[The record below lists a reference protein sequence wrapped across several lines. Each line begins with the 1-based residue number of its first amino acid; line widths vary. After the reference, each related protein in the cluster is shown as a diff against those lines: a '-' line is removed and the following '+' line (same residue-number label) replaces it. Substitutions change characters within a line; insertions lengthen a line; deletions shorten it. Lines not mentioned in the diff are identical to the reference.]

1 MPTDCQLPQKI
12 SVLNTLEKT
21 EIPKQHLEVNKM
33 AAKELHLSPIEKAYV
48 RDGDYA
54 DKGWRAIIRERGL
67 DNNNTEVFCFKNGTP
82 GFVRYVYFTFDI
94 SEIDESYK
102 VVRFRPSFTQLDQQM
117 SIYFNVYKLD
127 PEAWDTETVTWNTKP
142 DFGELLVENTMA
154 GGLCS
159 VDLTEAVFAAKAN
172 GETKLS
178 IGLKVTTVGADGENR
193 INPRTTLLVASES
206 GETTIYVRMLRDD
219 EAENNAVWDWAQKV
233 YDEWYER
240 YQMLLAKGE
249 NEELY
254 IPEDP
259 EEHVKI
265 SKCGGSGFAKK
276 WTMDMMNKEYPTRRV
291 CDLKG
296 LGEYSDYYAEQK
308 FDEFGG
314 LIDESRRGEVTGFFY
329 SKKVN
334 GRWWIFDPNGYPCH
348 IRAVSGVGINYL
360 GSPNQK
366 EAAINMYGDEQG
378 WAEATTRLLQDKFR
392 IYASTGSSPA
402 LRAVKNPLIKQL
414 GSGGCVGAY
423 GHHIGT
429 NISNGGS
436 THFAGNN
443 TMNVFDPGFIDF
455 CDERQKPLAAN
466 KDDKYILGYTMDNEL
481 PMDANML
488 SNYLTI
494 DHTDER
500 FHYSYA
506 TAWNWLINMTGKTNP
521 DQTDITPELN
531 QLFRGFVWDR
541 YYNVVTKAVKKYD
554 PNHMLLGTRFLHG
567 VVKAPWVLRF
577 AALYLDC
584 MTINWYGRWEI
595 PPSELNDV
603 VRNAD
608 IPLMIT
614 EFYTKAIDSGLANTR
629 GAGWTVPTQQDR
641 ADFYQ
646 TYTLRLLECKN
657 FIGWHWFQYI
667 DNDPHPEVVFKEDGK
682 TWRDQSSIDA
692 NKGIVDSYHKP
703 YKELMDAMFEVND
716 NVYRLIDHFDAKYSK

>member
-1 MPTDCQLPQKI
+1 MIWYNKI
-12 SVLNTLEKT
+12 DKT
-21 EIPKQHLEVNKM
+21 ELRDLRNTVKDCLEETKM
-33 AAKELHLSPIEKAYV
+33 AQTVKELHLSPIAKAYV
-48 RDGDYA
+48 RDGAYA
-54 DKGWRAIIRERGL
+54 DKGWRTIIRERGL
-67 DNNNTEVFCFKNGTP
+67 DNNNTEVLVVKNAGA
-82 GFVRYVYFTFDI
+82 GYNRYAYFTFDI
-94 SEIDESYK
+94 SEIDDRYK
-102 VVRFRPSFTQLDQQM
+102 VVRFHPSFTRLDNVSM
-117 SIYFNVYKLD
+117 VCINVYKVD
-127 PEAWDTETVTWNTKP
+127 AEAWDTEEVTWNTRP
-142 DFGELLVENTMA
+142 EFGELLAENAIA
-154 GGLCS
+154 GGLCF
-159 VDLTEAVFAAKAN
+159 VDLTDAVRAAQAM

-178 IGLKVTTVGADGENR
+178 VGIAVTTAGAEGENR
-193 INPRTTLLVASES
+193 INPRTTTLVASD
-206 GETTIYVRMLRDD
+206 TTEATLYTNVLRKD
-219 EAENNAVWDWAQKV
+219 EAENKAIWDWAQKV

-240 YQMLLAKGE
+240 YQALLAKGE

-254 IPEDP
+254 IPHDP

-276 WTMDMMNKEYPTRRV
+276 WTMDMMNKEYPSRRV

-334 GRWWIFDPNGYPCH
+334 GRWWIFDPNGYPCY
-348 IRAVSGVGINYL
+348 IRATSGVTIKYL
-360 GSPNQK
+360 DSPNQ
-366 EAAINMYGDEQG
+366 EQAALNMYGSEEA
-378 WAEATTRLLQDKFR
+378 WAEATTRLLQEKFC
-392 IYASTGSSPA
+392 INTTTGTSPS
-402 LRAVKNPLIKQL
+402 LRAVENPLILQCR
-414 GSGGCVGAY
+414 SGGCVGAY
-423 GHHIGT
+423 GRHIGT
-429 NISNGGS
+429 NVSNGGS

-455 CDERQKPLAAN
+455 CDEQQKVLVAN
-466 KDDKYILGYTMDNEL
+466 KDNKYLLGYTMDNEL

-494 DHTDER
+494 DHSDER

-506 TAWNWLINMTGKTNP
+506 TAWTWLKNMTGSDNP
-521 DQTDITPELN
+521 TQADITAEIN

-541 YYNVVTKAVKKYD
+541 YYNIVTKAVRKYD

-577 AALYLDC
+577 ASQYLDC

-595 PPSELNDV
+595 PVEELNAV
-603 VRNAD
+603 VKNAD
-608 IPLMIT
+608 LPLMIT

-641 ADFYQ
+641 ADFFQ

-667 DNDPHPEVVFKEDGK
+667 DNDPHPEVIFKEDGK

-692 NKGIVDSYHKP
+692 NKGLVDNYHKP
-703 YKELMDAMFEVND
+703 YEPLMKAMYEVNS
-716 NVYRLIDHFDAKYSK
+716 NVYRLIDHFDAKYAK

>member
-1 MPTDCQLPQKI
+1 
-12 SVLNTLEKT
+12 
-21 EIPKQHLEVNKM
+21 M
-33 AAKELHLSPIEKAYV
+33 AEKELHLSPIEKAYV

-54 DKGWRAIIRERGL
+54 NKGWRAIIRERGL
-67 DNNNTEVFCFKNGTP
+67 DNNNTEVFVLKNGNP
-82 GFVRYVYFTFDI
+82 GFIRYVYFTFDI

-102 VVRFRPSFTQLDQQM
+102 LIRFRPSFIAIDQQM
-117 SIYFNVYKLD
+117 AIHFNVYKID
-127 PEAWDTETVTWNTKP
+127 PDAWNTETVTWNTKP
-142 DFGELLVENTMA
+142 DFGELLVENAMA
-154 GGLCS
+154 GGLCAA
-159 VDLTEAVFAAKAN
+159 DLTKAVKAAKAN

-178 IGLKVTTVGADGENR
+178 IGLKITTVGGDGENR
-193 INPRTTLLVASES
+193 INPRTTLLVANESE
-206 GETTIYVRMLRDD
+206 ETKLYTTKLRDD
-219 EAENNAVWDWAQKV
+219 ETENKAIWDWAQKV

-240 YQMLLAKGE
+240 YRMLLAKDE

-254 IPEDP
+254 IPETP

-265 SKCGGSGFAKK
+265 SKAGGSGLAKK
-276 WTMDMMNKEYPTRRV
+276 WTMDMMNKEYPSRRV

-296 LGEYSDYYAEQK
+296 LGEYSDYYAEQE

-314 LIDESRRGEVTGFFY
+314 LIDEKRRGEVTGFFY

-360 GSPNQK
+360 DSPNQK
-366 EAAINMYGDEQG
+366 EAAINMYGSEEG

-392 IYASTGSSPA
+392 IYTSTGSSAA
-402 LRAVKNPLIKQL
+402 LRAVKNPLIRQC

-506 TAWNWLINMTGKTNP
+506 TAWNWLINITGKTSP
-521 DQTDITPELN
+521 DQSDITPELS

-567 VVKAPWVLRF
+567 VVEAPWVLRF

-595 PPSELNDV
+595 PPCELNDV

-667 DNDPHPEVVFKEDGK
+667 DNDPHPEVIFKEDGK

-703 YKELMDAMFEVND
+703 YEVLMNAMYEVNN
-716 NVYRLIDHFDAKYSK
+716 NVYRLIDHFDAKYTKK

>member
-1 MPTDCQLPQKI
+1 
-12 SVLNTLEKT
+12 
-21 EIPKQHLEVNKM
+21 M
-33 AAKELHLSPIEKAYV
+33 AQTAKELHLSPIEKAYV

-54 DKGWRAIIRERGL
+54 DKGWRTIIRERGL

-94 SEIDESYK
+94 SQIGENYK
-102 VVRFRPSFTQLDQQM
+102 VIRFRPSFTQLDSQA
-117 SIYFNVYKLD
+117 SIFFNVYKLD
-127 PEAWDTETVTWNTKP
+127 PEAWETETVTWNTRP
-142 DFGELLVENTMA
+142 EFGELLVENTMA
-154 GGLCS
+154 GGLCM
-159 VDLTEAVFAAKAN
+159 VDLTKAVFDAKKN

-178 IGLKVTTVGADGENR
+178 IGLKVVTEGADGENR

-206 GETTIYVRMLRDD
+206 DEMTLHVKMLRAD
-219 EAENNAVWDWAQKV
+219 EAENQAIWDWAQKCF
-233 YDEWYER
+233 DEWNER
-240 YQMLLAKGE
+240 YQMLLKRGE
-249 NEELY
+249 NPELY
-254 IPEDP
+254 IPTDP
-259 EEHVKI
+259 EEHVKM
-265 SKCGGSGFAKK
+265 SKSGGSGFAKK
-276 WTMDMMNKEYPTRRV
+276 WTMDMMNKTYPSRRV

-296 LGEYSDYYAEQK
+296 LGEYSDYNAEQK

-329 SKKVN
+329 SKKV
-334 GRWWIFDPNGYPCH
+334 GDRWWIFDPNGYPCY

-366 EAAINMYGDEQG
+366 EAALNMYGTEDG
-378 WAEATTRLLQDKFR
+378 WAEATTRLLQDKFA
-392 IYASTGSSPA
+392 INTSTGWSNA
-402 LRAVKNPLIKQL
+402 LGKVKNPLIRQM

-423 GHHIGT
+423 GRHIGT

-455 CDERQKPLAAN
+455 CNEQQKHLEN
-466 KDDKYILGYTMDNEL
+466 YKNDKYVLGYTMDNEL
-481 PMDANML
+481 PMDANMF

-494 DHTDER
+494 DYSDER

-506 TAWNWLINMTGKTNP
+506 TAWTWFKNMTGKSNP
-521 DQTDITPELN
+521 GQEDITDELN

-541 YYNVVTKAVKKYD
+541 YYKIATDAVRKND
-554 PNHMLLGTRFLHG
+554 PNHMILGTRFLHG

-577 AALYLDC
+577 ASLYLDA

-595 PPSELNDV
+595 PAEELNDV

-641 ADFYQ
+641 ADFFQ

-692 NKGIVDSYHKP
+692 NKGIVDNYHKP
-703 YKELMDAMFEVND
+703 YKELMDAMYEVNS
-716 NVYRLIDHFDAKYSK
+716 NVYRLIDHFDAKYAK

>member
-1 MPTDCQLPQKI
+1 MAQI
-12 SVLNTLEKT
+12 S
-21 EIPKQHLEVNKM
+21 
-33 AAKELHLSPIEKAYV
+33 KELHLSPIEKAYV

-54 DKGWRAIIRERGL
+54 DKGWRTIIRERGL

-102 VVRFRPSFTQLDQQM
+102 VIRFRPSFTQLDSQA
-117 SIYFNVYKLD
+117 SIFFNVYKLD

-142 DFGELLVENTMA
+142 AFGELLVENTMA
-154 GGLCS
+154 GGLCM
-159 VDLTEAVFAAKAN
+159 VDLTKAVFDAKKN

-178 IGLKVTTVGADGENR
+178 IGLKVITEGADGENR
-193 INPRTTLLVASES
+193 INPRTTTLVASDSE
-206 GETTIYVRMLRDD
+206 EMTLHIKKLRAD
-219 EAENNAVWDWAQKV
+219 EAENKAIWDWAQKMF
-233 YDEWYER
+233 DEWNER
-240 YQMLLAKGE
+240 YQALLKKGE
-249 NEELY
+249 NPELH
-254 IPEDP
+254 IPTDP
-259 EEHVKI
+259 EEHVI
-265 SKCGGSGFAKK
+265 MSKSGGSGFAKK
-276 WTMDMMNKEYPTRRV
+276 WTMDMMNKEFPTRRV

-329 SKKVN
+329 SKKVD

-366 EAAINMYGDEQG
+366 EAAINMYGDEEG

-392 IYASTGSSPA
+392 IYTSTGSSPA
-402 LRAVKNPLIKQL
+402 LRAVKNPLIRQL

-423 GHHIGT
+423 GRHIGT

-443 TMNVFDPGFIDF
+443 TMNVFDPEFVTF
-455 CDERQKPLAAN
+455 CEAQQTHLDAN
-466 KDDKYILGYTMDNEL
+466 KNDKYILGYTMDNEL
-481 PMDANML
+481 PMDANMF

-494 DHTDER
+494 DYSDPR

-506 TAWNWLINMTGKTNP
+506 TAWTWFKNMTGKDNP
-521 DQTDITPELN
+521 GQEDVTDELN

-541 YYNVVTKAVKKYD
+541 YYKVATDAVRKHD
-554 PNHMLLGTRFLHG
+554 PNHMILGTRFLHG

-577 AALYLDC
+577 ASLYLDC

-595 PPSELNDV
+595 PESELNDV

-629 GAGWTVPTQQDR
+629 GAGWTVPTQKER
-641 ADFYQ
+641 AEFYQ

-667 DNDPHPEVVFKEDGK
+667 DNDPHPEVIFKEDGK

-703 YKELMDAMFEVND
+703 YKELMDAMYEVNN
-716 NVYRLIDHFDAKYSK
+716 NVYRLIDHFDAKYTK

>member
-1 MPTDCQLPQKI
+1 
-12 SVLNTLEKT
+12 
-21 EIPKQHLEVNKM
+21 M
-33 AAKELHLSPIEKAYV
+33 AAKELHLSPIEKAFV
-48 RDGDYA
+48 RDGDFA

-67 DNNNTEVFCFKNGTP
+67 DNNNTEVFMFKNGSP
-82 GFVRYVYFTFDI
+82 GFIRYVYFTFDI

-102 VVRFRPSFTQLDQQM
+102 IVRFRPSFVTLDQLVP
-117 SIYFNVYKLD
+117 IYFNVYKID
-127 PEAWDTETVTWNTKP
+127 PQAWSTETVTWNTKP
-142 DFGELLVENTMA
+142 DFGELLVENTLA

-159 VDLTEAVFAAKAN
+159 VDLTKAVREAQAN

-178 IGLKVTTVGADGENR
+178 IGLKVITVGGDGENR
-193 INPRTTLLVASES
+193 INPRTTLLVASDSE
-206 GETTIYVRMLRDD
+206 ETTLYTTKLRDD
-219 EAENNAVWDWAQKV
+219 EAENKAIWDWAQKV

-276 WTMDMMNKEYPTRRV
+276 WTMDMMNKEYHSRRV

-348 IRAVSGVGINYL
+348 IRAVSGVTIKYL
-360 GSPNQK
+360 DSPNQ
-366 EAAINMYGDEQG
+366 EQAAINMYGTAEN
-378 WAEATTRLLQDKFR
+378 WAEATTRLLQDKFCLNTT
-392 IYASTGSSPA
+392 TGGGP
-402 LRAVKNPLIKQL
+402 LFKDVVNPLISQRS
-414 GSGGCVGAY
+414 SGGCVGAY
-423 GHHIGT
+423 GRHIGT

-455 CDERQKPLAAN
+455 CDEKQKPLAAN
-466 KDDKYILGYTMDNEL
+466 KDNKYILGYTMDNEL

-494 DHTDER
+494 DHTDDR

-506 TAWNWLINMTGKTNP
+506 TAWNWLINMTGKKNP
-521 DQTDITPELN
+521 DQSDITPELS

-541 YYNVVTKAVKKYD
+541 YYKIATDAVRKYD
-554 PNHMLLGTRFLHG
+554 PNHMILGTRFLHG

-595 PPSELNDV
+595 PPAELNDV

-692 NKGIVDSYHKP
+692 NKGIVDNYHKP
-703 YKELMDAMFEVND
+703 YETLMNAMYEVNS
-716 NVYRLIDHFDAKYSK
+716 NVYRLIDHFDAKYAKK

>member
-1 MPTDCQLPQKI
+1 MA
-12 SVLNTLEKT
+12 
-21 EIPKQHLEVNKM
+21 EIN
-33 AAKELHLSPIEKAYV
+33 KELHLSPIEKAFV
-48 RDGDYA
+48 RDGDYV
-54 DKGWRAIIRERGL
+54 DKNWRAIIRERGL
-67 DNNNTEVFCFKNGTP
+67 DNNNTEVLVIKNGYA
-82 GFVRYVYFTFDI
+82 GFVRFVYFTFDI
-94 SEIDESYK
+94 SEINEDYK
-102 VVRFRPSFTQLDQQM
+102 TVLFRPSFTAVDGSALI
-117 SIYFNVYKLD
+117 SFNIYKID
-127 PEAWDTETVTWNTKP
+127 PASWDTETLTWNNRP
-142 DFGELLVENTMA
+142 EDGELIAENCMA
-154 GGLCS
+154 GGLCEA
-159 VDLTEAVFAAKAN
+159 DLTEAVVKAKKN

-178 IGLKVTTVGADGENR
+178 MVLKITTKGADGENR
-193 INPRTTLLVASES
+193 INPRTTTLVACN
-206 GETTIYVRMLRDD
+206 
-219 EAENNAVWDWAQKV
+219 EAEASRCVYKLVEDEKENKAIWDWAQTL

-249 NEELY
+249 NPELY

-265 SKCGGSGFAKK
+265 SKSGGSGFAKF
-276 WTMDMMNKEYPTRRV
+276 WTRDMMNKEYPSRRV

-296 LGEYSDYYAEQK
+296 LGEYSDYNAEQK
-308 FDEFGG
+308 FDKFGG
-314 LIDESRRGEVTGFFY
+314 LMDESRRGEVTGFFY

-334 GRWWIFDPNGYPCH
+334 GRWWIFDPLGYPCY
-348 IRAVSGVGINYL
+348 IRAVSGVCIKYL
-360 GSPNQK
+360 NSPNQ
-366 EAAINMYGDEQG
+366 EQAAINRYGSVEG
-378 WAEATTRLLQDKFR
+378 WAEGVTRMLQDEFYINATTGGG
-392 IYASTGSSPA
+392 AP
-402 LRAVKNPLIKQL
+402 LREVDNPLILQS

-423 GHHIGT
+423 GRHIGT

-443 TMNVFDPGFIDF
+443 TMNVFDPGFVDF
-455 CDERQKPLAAN
+455 CDERQAPLADR
-466 KDDKYILGYTMDNEL
+466 KDDPYILGYTMDNEL
-481 PMDANML
+481 PMDINML

-494 DHTDER
+494 DHTDAR

-506 TAWNWLINMTGKTNP
+506 AAWTWLKNITGKEKP
-521 DQTDITPELN
+521 GQADIDSELS

-541 YYNVVTKAVKKYD
+541 YYNVVSKAVRKHD

-595 PPSELNDV
+595 PPAELNDV

-608 IPLMIT
+608 LPLMIT

-629 GAGWTVPTQQDR
+629 GAGWTVATQQDR
-641 ADFYQ
+641 ADFFQ

-667 DNDPHPEVVFKEDGK
+667 DNDPHPEVIYKEDGK

-692 NKGIVDSYHKP
+692 NKGIVDNYHRP
-703 YKELMDAMFEVND
+703 YETLRDAMAEINK
-716 NVYRLIDHFDAKYSK
+716 NVYRLIDHFDAKYAK